1 MSLWRSEH
9 FSEAF
14 GETFLVFFA
23 SYCLLPG
30 GSNQPASLWGDARWR
45 FFCVD
50 RQNMTCFQPS
60 GWGEN
65 NIRVR
70 YVRVCPYYCG
80 KTEVVGWLQENKAT
94 PECVRLGS
102 PAHSARRFEFALQ
115 KGLEK
120 SNTAI
125 FYRYV
130 FAGANHQAGFS
141 PGALLAGVTQ

>member
-45 FFCVD
+45 FFCDD

-60 GWGEN
+60 GWGKITYESDTSEFVPIIVERQRSLVGYRR
-65 NIRVR
+65 IRQRQSVLDWVAPPILPGDLNLPCR
-70 YVRVCPYYCG
+70 RVLRG
-80 KTEVVGWLQENKAT
+80 AILLSSTDMFLQEPITKLAF
-94 PECVRLGS
+94 P
-102 PAHSARRFEFALQ
+102 PAHYWL
-115 KGLEK
+115 
-120 SNTAI
+120 
-125 FYRYV
+125 V
-130 FAGANHQAGFS
+130 
-141 PGALLAGVTQ
+141 